1 MAKDAFKDLKEAPYS
16 VFTAPRPYSF
26 DLHED
31 MLRILRE
38 EFSAEGIA
46 SKLAEATKGKAK
58 NQIEKTGKEVFEE
71 YGENWMKRVM
81 QLGEEYSD
89 RTVEM
94 VMESVDHQGRQ
105 FLLFPHVVQRF
116 VEIAYLSTQ
125 KFLKMPITLN
135 NQYALAYRVPQCH
148 VFSQIKEKCGDE
160 VANLMTCK
168 NGCLKALATI
178 SKDMELDT
186 VIDMAAST
194 AKDGYCE
201 FSMKK
206 L

>member
-1 MAKDAFKDLKEAPYS
+1 MAKDSFKDLKETPYS
-16 VFTAPRPYSF
+16 VFVAPRPYSF

-31 MLRILRE
+31 MIRILRE
-38 EFSAEGIA
+38 EFGAEGIA

-58 NQIEKTGKEVFEE
+58 NQIEKIGKEVFEE

-89 RTVEM
+89 RTVEV

-116 VEIAYLSTQ
+116 VEIAYLATQ

-186 VIDMAAST
+186 VIDMVAST